1 MSRYF
6 TPWAV
11 PLSRYFWS
19 LLLAAANLSL
29 KMCFRCGKSG
39 FATHL
44 YTPMRHF
51 VRRNGLALIAYL
63 SEPVGIRRYVNSFA
77 FYAPPVG
84 AKHLCV
90 ILAGCVLV
98 AGCSVAGNDE
108 GVWIKH
114 PANQFIVASQAA
126 EEHCEEVGKL
136 ARHLSTSEERNFD
149 LFIFTSRISLFA
161 CDPS

>member
-11 PLSRYFWS
+11 SLSRYFWS

-29 KMCFRCGKSG
+29 KMCFRCGNSG

-108 GVWIKH
+108 GVWIEH
-114 PANQFIVASQAA
+114 PAHQFIVASQAA
-126 EEHCEEVGKL
+126 EEHCQEVGKL